1 MINILR
7 MINKEKNLID
17 QELLEEDERLEFYRE
32 IFSRNSCTTL
42 NEAIKANHSDLA
54 VAIILNNE
62 PEISVEE
69 AKRVVY
75 SNRDIFENLNIEAIG
90 ELVKLIDGLANNEDL
105 YSSVRK
111 HLRKEKGIKISS
123 IFSQEGQIALMIQHL
138 ADTMDTT
145 PEAFLDFIDV
155 FLEHSH
161 GFVLSLSTVATLR
174 EVKEDREMHYQM
186 IQDLCEEENARVKT
200 KVQDKWV
207 SEMVRDVYDVK
218 TLLHPIVEAKKE
230 YHNLDQDQKNRRRYL
245 SKTKVIYE
253 QLETNLYKAISEGE
267 VRNIEALL
275 KKVPSDE
282 IRMAILKLVYNHNHE
297 IYKKLSKEY
306 QELAANDASHYQVL
320 LAKYGISP
328 EHYEVG
334 TVMENSIDDLTN
346 MLSILSKLKITSPEE
361 ILVIIQNSDLETLTN
376 LYGLAERG
384 IITSNLLSNYQ
395 NLFNPSSKEY
405 EDFMRN
411 LSLITKKKLNP
422 HYFTTSEEVLI
433 TPHQRI
439 ETSIKTLE
447 EYSLVSNIKTGMN
460 LSFLKEEDLA
470 PAIDT
475 LLELG
480 YEKNLEESL
489 ELLNYRDKFDR
500 LRVLKVLNIP
510 VSTTEE
516 LIEVLTTPKFYIP
529 DTEIP
534 NYIYNAAQYH
544 LPSNVV
550 EVTEPKKKTTDVQRL
565 SSFSETDR
573 TYSFNGVLISKNKV
587 HRTLSHV
594 LATGKPTDRLKYGV
608 LKDSILTDEEVLKVV
623 AALTPQKTTNAAK
636 TKK

>member
-17 QELLEEDERLEFYRE
+17 QELLEENERLEFYRE
-32 IFSRNSCTTL
+32 IFTKNGCSTL

-62 PEISVEE
+62 PALSVED

-75 SNRDIFENLNIEAIG
+75 ANRDIFENLNIETIG
-90 ELVKLIDGLANNEDL
+90 ELVKLIDSLSGNKEMYA
-105 YSSVRK
+105 SVRK
-111 HLRKEKGIKISS
+111 TLTKNGGISFSS
-123 IFSQEGQIALMIQHL
+123 IFTKEGQLAIMLHHL

-145 PEAFLDFIDV
+145 PEAFLDFIDL

-161 GFVLSLSTVATLR
+161 GFVLALSTVATLR
-174 EVKEDREMHYQM
+174 EIKEDKEMHYQM
-186 IQDLCEEENARVKT
+186 IQEISEEEGAKIKG

-207 SEMVRDVYDVK
+207 TELIHGDYNVSN
-218 TLLHPIVEAKKE
+218 LLKPITNARNE
-230 YHNLDQDQKNRRRYL
+230 YQHLEQEQKNRRRYL
-245 SKTKVIYE
+245 SKSKLIYE

-267 VRNIEALL
+267 VRNIETLL

-282 IRMAILKLVYNHNHE
+282 IRLAILKLVYKHNHE
-297 IYKKLSKEY
+297 IYTKLSAEY
-306 QELAANDASHYQVL
+306 QELSANDASHYQVL

-328 EHYEVG
+328 EDYEVG
-334 TVMENSIDDLTN
+334 TVMGNSIDELSQ
-346 MLSILSKLKITSPEE
+346 MLEILSKLKIASPEE
-361 ILVIIQNSDLETLTN
+361 LLIIIQNSDLETINN
-376 LYGLAERG
+376 LNGLYEKN
-384 IITSNLLSNYQ
+384 IITTNLLSNHHG
-395 NLFNPSSKEY
+395 LFNPSSKEY

-422 HYFTTSEEVLI
+422 HYFTASEEVLV
-433 TPHQRI
+433 TPHQKV
-439 ETSIKTLE
+439 ESSIKILE
-447 EYSLVSNIKTGMN
+447 DYSLVSNIKTGMN

-489 ELLNYRDKFDR
+489 ELLNYKDKFDR

-510 VSTTEE
+510 VSSTEE
-516 LIEVLTTPKFYIP
+516 LIEVLTSPKFYVP

-550 EVTEPKKKTTDVQRL
+550 EVTEPKKKVPDVQRL

-594 LATGKPTDRLKYGV
+594 LATGKPTDRLIYGV

-623 AALTPQKTTNAAK
+623 AALAPQKTTKAAK
-636 TKK
+636 QK